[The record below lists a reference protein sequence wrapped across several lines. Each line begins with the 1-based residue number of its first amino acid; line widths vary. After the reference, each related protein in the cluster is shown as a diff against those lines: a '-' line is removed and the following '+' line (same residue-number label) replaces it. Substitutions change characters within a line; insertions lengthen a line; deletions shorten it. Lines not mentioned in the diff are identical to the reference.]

1 MLLRL
6 FFFIY
11 YFFLDWLRLNCM
23 EVFHYMAEKLRVYCL
38 FENGNK
44 VMKINKERRAIC
56 NDFDFDLTELLSE
69 YISNITYS
77 QTLVQDVSDA
87 FSLNSDELVPQM
99 PMDHAV
105 LEADKNNTLAF
116 DHPDYDISSSTPD
129 KEYLNKVHRL
139 AIGGYKDISCNEELF
154 DVNEMRQRNNW
165 EGADSVYDAWLPSNN
180 TPRKWF
186 PYNKFISMFPEWETQ
201 REYNEENL
209 GQCSQS
215 TPIKEGKF
223 DFNDTMTSLSENLSS
238 SVIESASENENQ
250 NSSFSDN
257 ETLPDSPIKRKRKR
271 RCIQLICTE
280 ELFEEQPP
288 ESYDRKLDT
297 VKNGRN
303 IEADDTEGSSEKKK
317 KKSSRRRTRY

>member
-1 MLLRL
+1 M
-6 FFFIY
+6 
-11 YFFLDWLRLNCM
+11 
-23 EVFHYMAEKLRVYCL
+23 
-38 FENGNK
+38 
-44 VMKINKERRAIC
+44 
-56 NDFDFDLTELLSE
+56 TELLSE

-99 PMDHAV
+99 TMDHAV

-116 DHPDYDISSSTPD
+116 DHPDYDISSSSPD
-129 KEYLNKVHRL
+129 EEYLNKVHRL
-139 AIGGYKDISCNEELF
+139 AIGGYKDISRSEELF
-154 DVNEMRQRNNW
+154 DVNDMRQRNNW
-165 EGADSVYDAWLPSNN
+165 EGADSVYDAWLLSNN

-186 PYNKFISMFPEWETQ
+186 PYKKCISMFPERETQ

-257 ETLPDSPIKRKRKR
+257 ETLPDSPIKENVSDDVYNSYVQRNSARSNHLRAMTENLTLLKMVEILRQMIQKEVLRRRRRKAAEEEQDINLQTDSKRKAT
-271 RCIQLICTE
+271 IFYPL
-280 ELFEEQPP
+280 
-288 ESYDRKLDT
+288 KA
-297 VKNGRN
+297 VKEV
-303 IEADDTEGSSEKKK
+303 IVI
-317 KKSSRRRTRY
+317 